1 MKQLLQLHQLV
12 CSSVSEN
19 HLKEAFDALAQLSG
33 RCRNI
38 DLRNQVD
45 THFNTYTNVL
55 KYSFDYSHDPERPKI
70 LQHLRRNLMELAD
83 ALREQIIVEEN
94 LRAYVPIKRGL
105 SRMGELESPESE
117 EMISYLLFEKELE
130 NILSFR
136 QKPTGTAE
144 DNTLIEYN
152 NSLQK
157 LFRIIWLSDKFHD
170 PQVNLVQACMDNNNL
185 AWNDKCLI
193 ISALTLSTI
202 RYFDANKVKLL
213 IRAYQQKE
221 MNIYQRA
228 FTGLWLCLSWHNQR
242 LAYYP
247 DLSEALGILA
257 DEPEF
262 KKLTEI
268 TIVQFLRARDTEKI
282 TRHIQQDIIPEML
295 RMRSKIEERLKN
307 DEPAVFG
314 GEEDKN
320 PDWEVMFEDSPDLY
334 RKMEEFSNLQMEG
347 ADVFLSAFSM
357 LKGFPFFNDLQN
369 WFLPFH
375 YQSDALTQLL
385 REAPEGVRLSEFGRQ
400 LCEAVYICNSDKY
413 SFCYNILQLPATQRN
428 AMLEMLSGELQT
440 MSELKHDQERLND
453 TARNKAVVSQYLQDL
468 YRFYK
473 LYPQR
478 SDFDDIFNMQLDL
491 STNFFLNN
499 FLNDKALIR
508 NIGEFFF
515 EKGHYQDALDIYLYL
530 GKSEVNFELLEKTAY
545 CYQQLQLF
553 EQAIR
558 YYHQAELFDTRK
570 PWIYK
575 KLGFCYRKLKN
586 PGEALKYYQQASRE
600 EPENLFVQSA
610 IGHALMELGQYD
622 EALAMYFRVMYQDEK
637 NISILRPLAWC
648 AFLAGKFDV
657 SLQTFDKIIALRPE
671 KTDFVQYGHALW
683 VAGKTKEAIQAYKTA
698 LQTAHF
704 DAGWFRQAMV
714 PEAGLLAEKGIS
726 TEDLLLMCDYI
737 LLFTAS

>member
-1 MKQLLQLHQLV
+1 MKQLLELHQKIGN
-12 CSSVSEN
+12 SVSEN
-19 HLKEAFDALAQLSG
+19 RLKEAFNALAQLSA

-55 KYSFDYSHDPERPKI
+55 KYSFGYTNDPERPKI
-70 LQHLRRNLMELAD
+70 LQHLRRNIVELAD

-94 LRAYVPIKRGL
+94 LRVYVPIKRNL

-117 EMISYLLFEKELE
+117 EMINYLLFEKELE

-136 QKPTGTAE
+136 QKPSGTIG
-144 DNTLIEYN
+144 NSLIEYN
-152 NSLQK
+152 QSLQK
-157 LFRIIWLSDKFHD
+157 LFRIIWLSDIFHD
-170 PQVNLVQACMDNNNL
+170 PQVNLVQACLHNSTL
-185 AWNDKCLI
+185 VWSDKCLI
-193 ISALTLSTI
+193 TSALTLSAI
-202 RYFDANKVKLL
+202 RYFDAQKIKLL
-213 IRAYQQKE
+213 IGAYQQKE
-221 MNIYQRA
+221 ANIYQRA
-228 FTGLWLCLSWHNQR
+228 FVGLWICLAWHNQR
-242 LAYYP
+242 LTFYP
-247 DLSEALGILA
+247 ELTEALRVLA

-282 TRHIQQDIIPEML
+282 TQHIQQDIIPEMI

-307 DEPAVFG
+307 DEPAVPG
-314 GEEDKN
+314 AEEDKN

-375 YQSDALTQLL
+375 DQSEALAQLM
-385 REAPEGVRLSEFGRQ
+385 REAPEGVRLSEFGQQ

-440 MSELKHDQERLND
+440 MSELKHDQEKIND
-453 TARNKAVVSQYLQDL
+453 TARNKAIVSQYLQDL

-478 SDFDDIFNMQLDL
+478 SHFDDIFTIRLDF

-499 FLNDKALIR
+499 ILVDSALIR

-515 EKGHYQDALDIYLYL
+515 EKSHFQDALDIYLFL
-530 GKSEVNFELLEKTAY
+530 GKTEVNFELLEKSAY

-553 EQAIR
+553 DEAIR

-570 PWIYK
+570 SWIYK

-586 PGEALKYYQQASRE
+586 TRESLRYYQQADRE
-600 EPENLFVQSA
+600 EPDNLFVQAA
-610 IGHALMELGQYD
+610 IGHTLMDLGRYE

-657 SLQTFDKIIALRPE
+657 ALQTFEKIIALNPE
-671 KTDFVQYGHALW
+671 KTDFVQWGHALW
-683 VAGKTKEAIQAYKTA
+683 AAGNTTEAIRAFKLA

-704 DAGWFRQAMV
+704 DTVWFRQAMN
-714 PEAGLLAEKGIS
+714 PEAGVLAEKGIS
-726 TEDLLLMCDYI
+726 TEDLSLMCDYI